1 MKKNETLGSKLR
13 MRREALVQLTSADLT
28 RVAAGDKLYPS
39 QICKA

>member
-13 MRREALVQLTSADLT
+13 MRREALLQLTSTDLS
-28 RVAAGDKLYPS
+28 RVAAADKLWPS